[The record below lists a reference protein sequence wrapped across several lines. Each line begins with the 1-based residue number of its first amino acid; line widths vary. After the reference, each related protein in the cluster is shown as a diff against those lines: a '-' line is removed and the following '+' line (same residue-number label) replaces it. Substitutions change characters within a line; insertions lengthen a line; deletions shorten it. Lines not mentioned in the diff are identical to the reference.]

1 MKATEHYFPVVLF
14 ILLNN
19 SVRINESR
27 TNVLTKSTHGISSGS
42 TSASM
47 FIDSV
52 LALAV
57 GAAARRILSR
67 AIWKKNKILWILL
80 MCKAGFRDHTNLVFW
95 RSTQFC
101 LLNLLYSRRSRCCR
115 SCRFVRSLFTQNE
128 VRGFQVSLIH
138 RSCFE
143 QFSAAR
149 FLASEGRDSLYLSAW
164 IWNMRE
170 QTFP

>member
-1 MKATEHYFPVVLF
+1 MKPYGVTIQMKATEHYFPVVLF

-67 AIWKKNKILWILL
+67 AI
-80 MCKAGFRDHTNLVFW
+80 
-95 RSTQFC
+95 
-101 LLNLLYSRRSRCCR
+101 
-115 SCRFVRSLFTQNE
+115 
-128 VRGFQVSLIH
+128 
-138 RSCFE
+138 
-143 QFSAAR
+143 
-149 FLASEGRDSLYLSAW
+149 
-164 IWNMRE
+164 
-170 QTFP
+170 

>member
-1 MKATEHYFPVVLF
+1 MKSQSVTIQMKATEHYFPVVLF
-14 ILLNN
+14 ILLN

-67 AIWKKNKILWILL
+67 AI
-80 MCKAGFRDHTNLVFW
+80 
-95 RSTQFC
+95 
-101 LLNLLYSRRSRCCR
+101 
-115 SCRFVRSLFTQNE
+115 
-128 VRGFQVSLIH
+128 
-138 RSCFE
+138 
-143 QFSAAR
+143 
-149 FLASEGRDSLYLSAW
+149 
-164 IWNMRE
+164 
-170 QTFP
+170 